1 MISLEK
7 VLSAQNMLL
16 ACKRV
21 RVNKGA
27 LGVDGMTVDELEGH
41 FRRHWASICAHI
53 REGRYIPSPVK
64 RVDIPKPDGGTRM
77 LGIPTVQDR
86 LIQQAIAEVLVEHF
100 DPTFSEFSYGFRP
113 GRSAHQAIEQT
124 QRYIAEGCSWIVEM
138 DLAKFFDTVNHDRL
152 ISVLERNCRDK
163 MLIRLIRRYL
173 RTGILADGLVTPRD
187 EGTPQGSPL
196 SPILSLI
203 VLDELDKYLEKRGLK
218 FCRYADD
225 CNIYVASERAGN
237 RVLTNTIKFIEETL
251 KLRVNRDKSGV
262 FRPRRAK
269 FLGYTFVGKTGQPL
283 VHPKS
288 FKRLQDKPRTVFY
301 RARGGSLFRT
311 IRVLNAILR
320 GWRQYFKLDTRKGG
334 AKRSTYTSD
343 AIFVSW
349 CGLHGNDR
357 EHANENF
364 NVAAWMTF
372 ARGSPP
378 TTGVERG
385 GMPTHATCATR
396 SRCLSSNNTDSTA
409 SSRCAESPSTT
420 NSETAGCRTARPNA
434 QH

>member
-7 VLSAQNMLL
+7 VLSPQNMLL

-21 RVNKGA
+21 RANKGA
-27 LGVDGMTVDELEGH
+27 PGVDGMTVDELEGH

-53 REGRYIPSPVK
+53 RAGRYIPSPVK
-64 RVDIPKPDGGTRM
+64 RVDIPKPDGGMRM

-86 LIQQAIAEVLVEHF
+86 LIQQAIAQVLVEHF
-100 DPTFSEFSYGFRP
+100 DPTFSEFSYGSRP

-124 QRYIAEGCSWIVEM
+124 QRYIAEGRSWIVEM

-152 ISVLERNCRDK
+152 ISMLERNCRDK

-173 RTGILADGLVTPRD
+173 RTGILADGLVIPRD

-225 CNIYVASERAGN
+225 CNIYVGSERAGK
-237 RVLTNTIKFIEETL
+237 RVLENTIKFIEETL
-251 KLRVNRDKSGV
+251 KLRVNRNKSGV
-262 FRPRRAK
+262 FRPRGAK
-269 FLGYTFVGKTGQPL
+269 FLGYTFVGTTGQPL

-288 FKRLQDKPRTVFY
+288 FKRLKDKLRTVFY
-301 RARGGSLFRT
+301 MARGGSLFRT

-320 GWRQYFKLDTRKGG
+320 GWRQYFKLDTRKGVFEELDIHIRRHLRKLVWIAWKRPKTRERELRRRGLDKERAWKSGNNGRG
-334 AKRSTYTSD
+334 AWWNAGALHMRD
-343 AIFVSW
+343 AFPKTFFRRQ
-349 CGLHGNDR
+349 GLYSLLEMR
-357 EHANENF
+357 
-364 NVAAWMTF
+364 
-372 ARGSPP
+372 
-378 TTGVERG
+378 
-385 GMPTHATCATR
+385 
-396 SRCLSSNNTDSTA
+396 
-409 SSRCAESPSTT
+409 
-420 NSETAGCRTARPNA
+420 
-434 QH
+434 

>member
-1 MISLEK
+1 
-7 VLSAQNMLL
+7 
-16 ACKRV
+16 
-21 RVNKGA
+21 
-27 LGVDGMTVDELEGH
+27 
-41 FRRHWASICAHI
+41 
-53 REGRYIPSPVK
+53 
-64 RVDIPKPDGGTRM
+64 
-77 LGIPTVQDR
+77 
-86 LIQQAIAEVLVEHF
+86 
-100 DPTFSEFSYGFRP
+100 
-113 GRSAHQAIEQT
+113 
-124 QRYIAEGCSWIVEM
+124 M

-152 ISVLERNCRDK
+152 ISVLERHCRDK

-196 SPILSLI
+196 SPILSMI

-288 FKRLQDKPRTVFY
+288 FKRLKDKLRAVFY

-311 IRVLNAILR
+311 IGELNAILR
-320 GWRQYFKLDTRKGG
+320 GWRQYFRLDNRKGVF
-334 AKRSTYTSD
+334 AALDIHIRRHLRKL
-343 AIFVSW
+343 VW
-349 CGLHGNDR
+349 LHGNDR

-434 QH
+434 PH

>member
-27 LGVDGMTVDELEGH
+27 PGVDGMTVDELEGH

-86 LIQQAIAEVLVEHF
+86 LIQQAIAQVLVEHF

-138 DLAKFFDTVNHDRL
+138 DLAKFFDTVNH
-152 ISVLERNCRDK
+152 
-163 MLIRLIRRYL
+163 IRRYL

-288 FKRLQDKPRTVFY
+288 FKRLKDKLRAVFY

-311 IRVLNAILR
+311 IGELNAILR
-320 GWRQYFKLDTRKGG
+320 GWRQYFRLDNRKGVFAALDIHIRRHLRKLVWIAWKRPRTRERELQRRGLDDFRAWKSANNGRG
-334 AKRSTYTSD
+334 AWWNANARHMRD
-343 AIFVSW
+343 AFPLSFFKQH
-349 CGLHGNDR
+349 GLYSLLAMR
-357 EHANENF
+357 
-364 NVAAWMTF
+364 
-372 ARGSPP
+372 
-378 TTGVERG
+378 
-385 GMPTHATCATR
+385 
-396 SRCLSSNNTDSTA
+396 
-409 SSRCAESPSTT
+409 
-420 NSETAGCRTARPNA
+420 
-434 QH
+434 